1 MDKSFIMSISKNNT
15 DLSSYVIG
23 WECGCGNKQEQRR
36 CSGESG
42 GIVRPGGTIPGAR
55 VRGGANMLPCVQS
68 WSQSLRHMLLSLS
81 LRCVG
86 VAILTLCVVSRSW
99 SSRHVVL
106 WSWWLS
112 SCRSRGH
119 RHLHILVATSSPHI
133 ITIVPLL
140 SQSVVG
146 GCTVV
151 GPGGRGWPRIRR
163 QGW

>member
-1 MDKSFIMSISKNNT
+1 VDKSFIMSISKNNT

-55 VRGGANMLPCVQS
+55 VRGGANMLPCVQL

-99 SSRHVVL
+99 SSRRVVL

-112 SCRSRGH
+112 CRVVPQPRSSSWWHCHRGRWLH
-119 RHLHILVATSSPHI
+119 RGRPWGRTAAHPSATM
-133 ITIVPLL
+133 
-140 SQSVVG
+140 VV
-146 GCTVV
+146 
-151 GPGGRGWPRIRR
+151 RA
-163 QGW
+163 Q